1 MKGAT
6 KPDYMS
12 GTWWTNPTSKY
23 GPTYIIIPECM
34 KSALKLIN
42 KTVNGQISAAF
53 IYVRFL
59 KINLKYKE
67 LEIVC

>member
-1 MKGAT
+1 
-6 KPDYMS
+6 
-12 GTWWTNPTSKY
+12 
-23 GPTYIIIPECM
+23 M